1 MNKYFFTLKKTIMKH
16 LNLKFT
22 GKKFIAAAFLSAS
35 VLLTSFAGNAAINH
49 HGIEILSS
57 GNSIIQFNGTTNDA
71 LLFKVHINNEKGDK
85 FTLTIKNNSGDVLF
99 SKAFSDVNFEKQF
112 KVLKGDQD
120 NERYFFTISSDN
132 KNLEDTY
139 VISTTLRTVNDVA
152 INKL

>member
-1 MNKYFFTLKKTIMKH
+1 MKH

-35 VLLTSFAGNAAINH
+35 VLLTSFAGNAAISH
-49 HGIEILSS
+49 HDIEILSS